1 MMKWNGGSNTPNLKM
16 KKYLITKDT
25 IANGKKVHA
34 GDVLELQE
42 NIGREL
48 CGYGKAEIYIEKPK
62 AKKTDRSVGLEKS
75 DTKHTKKRT
84 KK

>member
-1 MMKWNGGSNTPNLKM
+1 M
-16 KKYLITKDT
+16 
-25 IANGKKVHA
+25 ANGKKVHA

-48 CGYGKAEIYIEKPK
+48 IGYGKAEIHIEKPK

-75 DTKHTKKRT
+75 DTKPTKKRT